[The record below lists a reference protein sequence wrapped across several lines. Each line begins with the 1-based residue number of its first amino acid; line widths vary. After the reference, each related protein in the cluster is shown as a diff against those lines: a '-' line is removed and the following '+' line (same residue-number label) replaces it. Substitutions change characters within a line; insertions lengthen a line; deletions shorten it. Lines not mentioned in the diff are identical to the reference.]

1 MDELVK
7 VDDSGAVVPVSS
19 GITLSDF
26 ADRWIRYLDVA
37 PRSVQTYSTNLKQF
51 LLWLAKNG
59 INQPTREDIIVFRDS
74 LKATHRPSTIQGYM
88 AAIRLFFQFLEVSG
102 IYKNIALHVKS
113 PKLDKGHKHDYLT
126 SEQSKELLATC
137 DEPENREQELRDK
150 AILSVMLTTGLRT
163 ISIVSAN
170 YGDISKIGDTTVLFY
185 LCKGHTEKG
194 GTYVKLTVPVE
205 RAIRQY
211 LSVRGERGEI
221 KENEPLFTSI
231 SNRHKNG
238 RLTTRAIRM
247 MIKERLRNIGID
259 NRRVSAHSLR
269 HTAATLN
276 LLAGGTLEETRLLL
290 NHSALSSTIIYSQN
304 LSRISS
310 KSEQR
315 ISDVIFS

>member
-88 AAIRLFFQFLEVSG
+88 AAIRLFFQFLEMSG
-102 IYKNIALHVKS
+102 IYKNVALHIKS
-113 PKLDKGHKHDYLT
+113 PKLDRGHKHDYLT
-126 SEQSKELLATC
+126 SDQSKELLSTC
-137 DEPENREQELRDK
+137 DQPDNTEQSLRDK
-150 AILSVMLTTGLRT
+150 AILSVLLTTGIRT
-163 ISIVSAN
+163 CSVINADIQDIGTV
-170 YGDISKIGDTTVLFY
+170 GDCTVLYY
-185 LCKGHTEKG
+185 LGKGHTEKNVF
-194 GTYVKLTVPVE
+194 VKLTPPVE
-205 RAIRQY
+205 HAIRQY
-211 LSVRGERGEI
+211 LHVRGAV
-221 KENEPLFTSI
+221 KDTDPLFASL
-231 SNRHKNG
+231 SNRDKGN
-238 RLTTRAIRM
+238 RLTTRSLRR
-247 MIKERLRNIGID
+247 MIKTRLRKIGID

-276 LLAGGTLEETRLLL
+276 LLQGGTLEETKDLLGHCNIETTL
-290 NHSALSSTIIYSQN
+290 IYSHLRERVQN
-304 LSRISS
+304 KSEERISNLL
-310 KSEQR
+310 
-315 ISDVIFS
+315 FS